1 MSKIQNIVNE
11 EIMSFINESVVMG
24 IIDLANIIAD
34 RIGGGEMEAEAFRRM
49 LSDAFRKGGNE
60 EVKDM
65 YTKITGNELEDMS
78 RGKFMFKE
86 GITGIGGVL
95 DRATKKRFG
104 IPNQHREL
112 DRQ

>member
-1 MSKIQNIVNE
+1 MAKVKNIINE
-11 EIMSFINESVVMG
+11 EIMAFLNESVVMG
-24 IIDLANIIAD
+24 IFDLANIIAD
-34 RIGGGEMEAEAFRRM
+34 RLGGGEMEAEAFRKM

-86 GITGIGGVL
+86 SE
-95 DRATKKRFG
+95 KMQNKRLE
-104 IPNQHREL
+104 IIHR
-112 DRQ
+112 